1 MYFSLK
7 KNSRNKDTLITL
19 RYYISKKEGR
29 FVFSTGLNISS
40 DDWDFENKIARA
52 SRGRT
57 DLSGIN
63 RKLNKYINFLD
74 KTLLQ
79 LDFEDAA
86 INKEVLK
93 EKFLKE
99 FKPDQYNSSKFIYFT
114 DYSLDFINKA
124 PNLVNRNTNKKYT
137 PTLLKHYKKTNK
149 RIQEYEKK
157 IKTRIRIDGFS
168 IKLYDG
174 LIEYLKTDKLYA
186 INTIGEIIRNT
197 KALLGLAKKEG
208 YEVHP
213 AYLDSDFAAL
223 KEDSISI
230 ALSEDEIEKIF
241 KHDFAYNDKLQ
252 NCRDL
257 AIIGLWTGLRVSD
270 FLTLDDIDI
279 KEDFITIQPKKTKFT
294 SGITVVI
301 PLHHHIKEVIAAR
314 GMPRMI
320 ADVNFNLYFKEVC
333 YKVGLNDK
341 VKGSLMQLDKKTGF
355 FRKKL
360 GVYEKYLIVS
370 SHTCRRSF
378 ATNLYKM
385 NIPSLSIMA
394 ITGHTTE
401 KSFLKYIKTTPTE
414 HAEKLLDHWK
424 QYYKK

>member
-7 KNSRNKDTLITL
+7 KNTHNKDTLIVL
-19 RYYISKKEGR
+19 RYYVSKKEGR

-40 DDWDFENKIARA
+40 DDWDFDNKIAKA
-52 SRGRT
+52 SRGRS
-57 DLSGIN
+57 DLSTIN
-63 RKLNKYINFLD
+63 RQLGKYITFLD

-79 LDFEDAA
+79 LDFDDTA
-86 INKEVLK
+86 INKELLK
-93 EKFLKE
+93 AKFLKE
-99 FKPDQYNSSKFIYFT
+99 FKPDQFKDSKFIYFT
-114 DYSLDFINKA
+114 DYCLDFIKKA
-124 PNLVNRNTNKKYT
+124 PELVNRNTKKKYT

-149 RIQEYEKK
+149 RIQEFENK
-157 IKTRIRIDGFS
+157 INTRIRIDGFS
-168 IKLYDG
+168 LKLYDG

-197 KALLGLAKKEG
+197 KTLLGLAKKGG
-208 YEVHP
+208 YKVHP
-213 AYLDSDFAAL
+213 DFLDSDFAAL
-223 KEDSISI
+223 KEESVSI
-230 ALSEDEIEKIF
+230 ALSEEEIENIF
-241 KHDFAYNDKLQ
+241 TYDFSYNDKLE

-270 FLTLDDIDI
+270 FLALDDIDI

-301 PLHHHIKEVIAAR
+301 PLHHHIKEVIAVR

-333 YKVGLNDK
+333 YKVGINDK

-401 KSFLKYIKTTPTE
+401 KSFLKYIKVTPTE
-414 HAEKLLDHWK
+414 HAKKLLNHWK
-424 QYYKK
+424 EYYRK